1 MKFEIVYE
9 QHFIIIS
16 NNIHVVLMTNVM
28 ALVFGIFHL
37 CLCIKHLSNPK
48 FIKSVFLIT

>member
-16 NNIHVVLMTNVM
+16 NNIHVVLMTNMM
-28 ALVFGIFHL
+28 ALVFGIL
-37 CLCIKHLSNPK
+37 ICICVSN
-48 FIKSVFLIT
+48 I